1 MNESQPIGNVGFVN
15 VSFL

>member
-1 MNESQPIGNVGFVN
+1 MNESQPIGNVGFVD